1 MDKQEVNHEDHE
13 RAREHVGKKP
23 VDSVDSVDSVDQ
35 NLKRS
40 RMLANADMLT
50 MLKSMTGS
58 RRVSTPSQAFRNP

>member
-23 VDSVDSVDSVDQ
+23 VDSVDSVDQ

-40 RMLANADMLT
+40 RMLANADMVT

>member
-23 VDSVDSVDSVDQ
+23 VDSVDQ

-40 RMLANADMLT
+40 RMLANADMVT